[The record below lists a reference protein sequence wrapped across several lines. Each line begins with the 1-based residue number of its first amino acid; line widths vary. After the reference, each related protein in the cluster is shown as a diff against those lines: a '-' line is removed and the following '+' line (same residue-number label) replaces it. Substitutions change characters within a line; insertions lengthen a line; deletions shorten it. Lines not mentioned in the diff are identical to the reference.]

1 MGVFDFPLSKLK
13 TYEGINPKPDDFE
26 AYWDRGLQEMEALD
40 PQVELTPAGFRHPTL
55 DCFDLTFTGTHGAR
69 VHAKYVRPKK
79 FAGRLPAVMR
89 FHGYSGRAG
98 DWTAHFAMA
107 SAGFAVAALDV
118 RGQGGQS
125 EDVGGVQG
133 NTLHGHI
140 IRGLDDPDPDRLL
153 FRDIFLDTALMA
165 RIVSSFPEIDEG
177 RLAADG
183 GSQGGGLTLA
193 CASLS
198 NIQLAAPA
206 YPFLSDYQRVWEMDL
221 DKDAYAEL
229 KEYFRHFDPTH
240 AREKE
245 VFTKLGYI
253 DIQHLAHRV
262 RGKVHM
268 YTGLMDTICPPS
280 TQFAA
285 FNKITSPKEVI
296 LYPDFGHEGLPGK
309 DDTTLQWFIDELL

>member
-153 FRDIFLDTALMA
+153 FR
-165 RIVSSFPEIDEG
+165 R
-177 RLAADG
+177 
-183 GSQGGGLTLA
+183 
-193 CASLS
+193 
-198 NIQLAAPA
+198 
-206 YPFLSDYQRVWEMDL
+206 
-221 DKDAYAEL
+221 
-229 KEYFRHFDPTH
+229 
-240 AREKE
+240 
-245 VFTKLGYI
+245 
-253 DIQHLAHRV
+253 
-262 RGKVHM
+262 
-268 YTGLMDTICPPS
+268 
-280 TQFAA
+280 
-285 FNKITSPKEVI
+285 
-296 LYPDFGHEGLPGK
+296 
-309 DDTTLQWFIDELL
+309 